1 MIQLRKHIIRLRSKT
16 GMNKRL
22 FSGLTAIAVAIAIV
36 SGGCS
41 GAAAPGQL
49 SVARVQK
56 GDLEV
61 KVSADGTIEMPAAV
75 NLYFDTTMFTPPY
88 SGRIKAVYVE
98 KGNQVRAG
106 TTLAKLDDTTQ
117 KMAVE
122 AAQYTL
128 ELAINNVV
136 QTTCCGVTRSPGFYC
151 DAVAQLRFEFAQK
164 ELERARVLLQ
174 TGNYGD
180 AAEQVALAK
189 YDLEGAKKFYS
200 DPDYRRIRPDLVDV
214 TQVNYSDYDIDMA
227 IGRLAAEIDG
237 LSAMQSQFRD
247 GSYGPASDSL
257 QNMLVEMGDTYSVVK
272 RLNHLPQNSVYPD
285 TCTAYTVVN
294 ELMSSLA
301 LLDTLSQQ
309 KDTDPVKYAETLS
322 IIRHD
327 MELSEKI
334 LDENISTFRAGL
346 NLKTM
351 RDYNIAVQN
360 AIINLQRTKQALL
373 RTELIAPFD
382 GRVTDINLRAGD
394 MITQRYAVTGVP
406 IDSYVVQL
414 ADVNSVRM
422 AGLIDEIDIARIAG
436 KSLDEMKPLIMVDAF
451 PGRTFRGSVTFIS
464 PFGPAQS
471 NSIQYYGTLQ
481 TTLPSYKIEIAL
493 DPAET
498 AYLTGGLTA
507 TAGIL
512 VDARS
517 GVLTV
522 PNTALSGK
530 EGSYT
535 VRVLMDEKTGMV
547 EQRPVKI
554 GLQNKTVT
562 EIISGLAEGEMVV
575 LEKAAVPANA
585 LRK

>member
-1 MIQLRKHIIRLRSKT
+1 DMKKRYFYTTVAAVLAMGIIL
-16 GMNKRL
+16 
-22 FSGLTAIAVAIAIV
+22 
-36 SGGCS
+36 GGCS
-41 GAAAPGQL
+41 NVTLVQPLA
-49 SVARVQK
+49 VARVQK
-56 GDLEV
+56 GDLVV
-61 KVSADGTIEMPAAV
+61 KVSADGTIEMPLAV
-75 NLYFDTTMFTPPY
+75 NLYFDTSMFTPPY
-88 SGRIKAVYVE
+88 SGRVKAIYVE
-98 KGNQVRAG
+98 KGDVVGAG

-136 QTTCCGVTRSPGFYC
+136 QTTCCGVNRSPGFYC

-164 ELERARVLLQ
+164 ELEKARVLLQ
-174 TGNYGD
+174 AGDYGD
-180 AAEQVALAK
+180 AAEQVTLAK

-200 DPDYRRIRPDLVDV
+200 DPDYRRIRLDLVDV
-214 TQVNYSDYDIDMA
+214 TQANYSDYDINLA
-227 IGRLAAEIDG
+227 IGRLTDEIDQIAA
-237 LSAMQSQFRD
+237 LQLQFKD

-294 ELMSSLA
+294 EITASLA
-301 LLDTLSQQ
+301 QLDTLKQQ
-309 KDTDPVKYAETLS
+309 EYPDPVKYAETLS
-322 IIRHD
+322 IIEHD
-327 MELSEKI
+327 MELSLKI

-351 RDYNIAVQN
+351 RDYNIAVQV
-360 AIINLQRTKQALL
+360 AIINLQRAKQALL
-373 RTELIAPFD
+373 KTELIAPFD

-414 ADVNSVRM
+414 ADVNAVRM
-422 AGLIDEIDIARIAG
+422 AGLLDEIDIAKIAG
-436 KSLDEMKPLIMVDAF
+436 RPLEELKPIILVDAF
-451 PGRTFRGSVTFIS
+451 PGQQFKGRVTFIS
-464 PFGPAQS
+464 PFGPTQS
-471 NSIQYYGTLQ
+471 NSIQYYGTMQ
-481 TTLPSYKIEIAL
+481 TTLPTYKIEIAL

-498 AYLTGGLTA
+498 AYLSGGMSA
-507 TAGIL
+507 SAQIA
-512 VDARS
+512 VDSRA

-522 PNTALSGK
+522 PSAAVSGK
-530 EGSYT
+530 GGYYT
-535 VRVLMDEKTGMV
+535 VLVLKDEKMGLT
-547 EQRPVKI
+547 EQRPVTV
-554 GLQNKTVT
+554 GLQDKTVT
-562 EIISGLAEGEMVV
+562 EIISGLAEGETVV